1 MDTAIIAIAII
12 SALLVL
18 YLLCGIR
25 LVRPTQRAVYET
37 LGRYAGFAKP
47 GFNWIFAGFQSMKI
61 VNITEKMAKIEP
73 QEVITKDNLNAKVD
87 LVVYY
92 KIIPT
97 ENGVKAALYNVNNFE
112 WQIVTLARTT
122 ARNVIG
128 GMPFRD
134 VNSKR
139 KELNEKLANV
149 LETETK
155 DWGVQIVRVELME
168 INPPTDVQETMNKVI
183 KAENEKDAAIDF
195 ATARETEA
203 DGIKRANIKEAEGI
217 AQGRLIVADAKAKA
231 IKLVNE
237 SANKY
242 FKGNARG
249 LKQLEVAEVALK
261 DNSKVIL
268 GTNSKD
274 ILKLFDIG
282 KQ

>member
-1 MDTAIIAIAII
+1 MIETI
-12 SALLVL
+12 SALIIAVCILFF
-18 YLLCGIR
+18 LCGVRI
-25 LVRPTQRAVYET
+25 VRPTQRGAVET
-37 LGRYAGFAKP
+37 LGKYSSYASP
-47 GFNWIFAGFQSMKI
+47 GFNWILPIFQAMRK

-92 KIIPT
+92 KVKPT
-97 ENGVKAALYNVNNFE
+97 EADVKASLYNVNNFE
-112 WQIVTLARTT
+112 WQIITLARTT

-139 KELNEKLANV
+139 KELNVKLAEV
-149 LETETK
+149 LEEETSN
-155 DWGVQIVRVELME
+155 WGVAIVRVELME
-168 INPPTDVQETMNKVI
+168 INPPTDVQDTMNKVI

-237 SANKY
+237 SAEKY
-242 FKGNARG
+242 FKGNAVG
-249 LKQLEVAEVALK
+249 LKQLEVAETALK
-261 DNSKVIL
+261 DNSKIVL
-268 GTNSKD
+268 GNDSKS

>member
-1 MDTAIIAIAII
+1 MEITSVVFIAIAI
-12 SALLVL
+12 LFVL
-18 YLLCGIR
+18 FILAGIR
-25 LVRPTQRAVYET
+25 IIRPTQRGAIET
-37 LGRYAGFAKP
+37 LGKYTGFVEP
-47 GFNWIFAGFQSMKI
+47 GFNWIVPIFQHMKT

-92 KIIPT
+92 KVCPT
-97 ENGVKAALYNVNNFE
+97 EADIKKSLYAVNNYE
-112 WQIVTLARTT
+112 YQIITLARTT

-128 GMPFRD
+128 GMVFKD

-139 KELNEKLANV
+139 KELNSKLAEV
-149 LETETK
+149 LEKETL
-155 DWGVQIVRVELME
+155 DWGVEVVRVELME
-168 INPPTDVQETMNKVI
+168 ILPPNDVQETMNKVI

-237 SANKY
+237 SARKY
-242 FKGNARG
+242 FKGNAQN

-261 DNSKVIL
+261 DNSKIVL
-268 GTNSKD
+268 GNDSKSV
-274 ILKLFDIG
+274 LKLFDIG

>member
-1 MDTAIIAIAII
+1 MELITVTLLIVLAIIVLF
-12 SALLVL
+12 LLS
-18 YLLCGIR
+18 GIR
-25 LVRPTQRAVYET
+25 IVRPTQRGAIET
-37 LGRYAGFAKP
+37 LGKYSSFASP
-47 GFNWIFAGFQSMKI
+47 GFNYIVPIFQKMI
-61 VNITEKMAKIEP
+61 VVNTTEKMAKIEP

-92 KIIPT
+92 KVRP
-97 ENGVKAALYNVNNFE
+97 EEKEVCKSLYNVNNFE
-112 WQIVTLARTT
+112 WQIITLARTT

-139 KELNEKLANV
+139 KELNVKLQEV
-149 LETETK
+149 LEKETNN
-155 DWGVQIVRVELME
+155 WGVEIVRVELME

-237 SANKY
+237 SAEKY
-242 FKGNARG
+242 FKGNAQQ
-249 LKQLEVAEVALK
+249 LKQLEVTETALK
-261 DNSKVIL
+261 DNTKIVLGNDSK
-268 GTNSKD
+268 G

-282 KQ
+282 K

>member
-1 MDTAIIAIAII
+1 MELISTLISIILAVIVLF
-12 SALLVL
+12 LLS
-18 YLLCGIR
+18 GIR
-25 LVRPTQRAVYET
+25 IVRPTQRGVIET
-37 LGRYAGFAKP
+37 LGKYTSFAMP
-47 GFNWIFAGFQSMKI
+47 GFSYIVPIFQQMIK

-92 KIIPT
+92 K
-97 ENGVKAALYNVNNFE
+97 VKPSEKDVMASLYAVNNFE
-112 WQIVTLARTT
+112 WQIITLARTT

-139 KELNEKLANV
+139 KELNVKLAEV
-149 LETETK
+149 LEAETNH
-155 DWGVQIVRVELME
+155 WGVEIVRVELME

-203 DGIKRANIKEAEGI
+203 DGIKRANVKEAEGI

-237 SANKY
+237 SARRY
-242 FKGNARG
+242 FKGDAQKLR
-249 LKQLEVAEVALK
+249 QLEVTENSLK
-261 DNSKVIL
+261 DNTKIVLGNDSKGV
-268 GTNSKD
+268 
-274 ILKLFDIG
+274 LKLFDIG

>member
-1 MDTAIIAIAII
+1 METISMLIIAIAIVF
-12 SALLVL
+12 ALFILV
-18 YLLCGIR
+18 GIR
-25 LVRPTQRAVYET
+25 IVRPTQRGAIET
-37 LGRYAGFAKP
+37 LGKYTGFAEP
-47 GFNWIFAGFQSMKI
+47 GFSWIVPVFQHMRK
-61 VNITEKMAKIEP
+61 VNITEKMADIEP

-92 KIIPT
+92 KVRPT
-97 ENGVKAALYNVNNFE
+97 EVDIKKALYAVNNFE
-112 WQIVTLARTT
+112 YQIVTLARTT

-128 GMPFRD
+128 GMVFKD

-139 KELNEKLANV
+139 KELNTRLAEV
-149 LETETK
+149 LAKETSN
-155 DWGVQIVRVELME
+155 WGVEVVRVELME
-168 INPPTDVQETMNKVI
+168 ILPPNDVQETMNKVI

-237 SANKY
+237 SARKY
-242 FKGNARG
+242 FKGNAQS
-249 LKQLEVAEVALK
+249 LKQLEVAETALK
-261 DNSKVIL
+261 DNSKIVL
-268 GTNSKD
+268 GNDSKSV
-274 ILKLFDIG
+274 LKLFDIG